1 MLYTLGFMKC
11 VIAPTFGMALW
22 AWFVYDG
29 TIMPELYMED
39 AAFFGIFLGVP
50 AAVGFAVFCHYTDG
64 AIRAAGVIS
73 VALLTFWLTP
83 SGLEAQTPEWVIFGK
98 EVVLPLPFMVVGTL
112 FFGVCLWPMIYSREI
127 YEIKGD
133 VLRGVV
139 QVALEDA
146 STKNRRNR

>member
-39 AAFFGIFLGVP
+39 AAILGVFLAVP
-50 AAVGFAVFCHYTDG
+50 AALAFAVFCHYTRG
-64 AIRAAGVIS
+64 VIRAAGVIA
-73 VALLTFWLTP
+73 VAILTFWLTP
-83 SGLEAQTPEWVIFGK
+83 SGLEAQTPEW
-98 EVVLPLPFMVVGTL
+98 EVMGRQIILPLPFMVVGTL
-112 FFGVCLWPMIYSREI
+112 FIGVCLWPVIYAREI

-139 QVALEDA
+139 QVALED
-146 STKNRRNR
+146 SNKKDLRNR